1 MAESADPVVLHKGFG
16 LAAVRS
22 HLFLGGDTGLAGRG
36 PERGT
41 TGTLTVSTIYIRRHA
56 PNGKESLHRGHTR
69 GGNGPFRKFLYAKS
83 PAME

>member
-41 TGTLTVSTIYIRRHA
+41 TGTNNRQQPLCTA
-56 PNGKESLHRGHTR
+56 LSL
-69 GGNGPFRKFLYAKS
+69 
-83 PAME
+83 